1 MHAIK
6 DMIHFD
12 GAPPISFGKMGI
24 GTSGWRES
32 EEETYMGRERGH
44 GMMIIC
50 KNRNSF
56 EVAFMESQ

>member
-6 DMIHFD
+6 DMI
-12 GAPPISFGKMGI
+12 PPFRLERWELGRVVGGKA
-24 GTSGWRES
+24 RR
-32 EEETYMGRERGH
+32 ETYMGRERGH

>member
-24 GTSGWRES
+24 GTSGWREG
-32 EEETYMGRERGH
+32 EEGNIYGEGERSWYDDN
-44 GMMIIC
+44 M
-50 KNRNSF
+50 
-56 EVAFMESQ
+56 